1 MLTAAATLGFGQE
14 AEARDRSQMAF
25 LSSLMRQGAD
35 RYVLKGGMA
44 MRALYSS
51 ARLTKDVDFDCEDS
65 VSAQSMSAQI
75 PKALLVAGREAGLTA
90 VQADQTKKG
99 AAASRW
105 RLTGATGEGANVTWE
120 VEISRRGIPDAAYI
134 DTVTIQPPINYRLSR
149 FVARAYSPAAMAA
162 SKVAALLSDMRSV
175 PRDVYDLHDL
185 VIRDASPVALWIVR
199 IPREAL
205 GRKKSRVSDKVSSI
219 GFDMANAELLP
230 YLARDLRATIDEI
243 TWDSMGLAVAAAV
256 ERWFDQAIKGAKSA
270 KEMGRDANSDFDL
283 AGR

>member
-1 MLTAAATLGFGQE
+1 MLSTATTLGFGQE

-75 PKALLVAGREAGLTA
+75 PKALLVAGREAGLTT
-90 VQADQTKKG
+90 VRVDQTKKG

-105 RLTGATGEGANVTWE
+105 RLAGATGEGANVTWE
-120 VEISRRGIPDAAYI
+120 VEVSRRGIPDAAHI
-134 DTVTIQPPINYRLSR
+134 DTVTIQPPINYRLAR
-149 FVARAYSPAAMAA
+149 FVARVYSPTAMAA

-185 VIRDASPVALWIVR
+185 VIRDASPVALWIER

-205 GRKKSRVSDKVSSI
+205 SRKKARVLDKVGSI

-230 YLARDLRATIDEI
+230 YLARDLRATIDE
-243 TWDSMGLAVAAAV
+243 TAWDNMGLAVAAAV
-256 ERWFDQAIKGAKSA
+256 ERWFEQALAGAKSV
-270 KEMGRDANSDFDL
+270 KEMGRDANGDFDL